1 MINSI
6 ITLLYA
12 NSLSRYQLGFRP
24 LLSTITALFEAT
36 DSWAYNIEQGNLNAV
51 VFLYL
56 KKAFYTVD
64 HDMLLSKLM
73 KYGG

>member
-12 NSLSRYQLGFRP
+12 NSFQDTNRDFDLFIPLSLHYLKQVIAGLTT
-24 LLSTITALFEAT
+24 LTK
-36 DSWAYNIEQGNLNAV
+36 GNVNAV